1 MPTGFA
7 SSSAPRRRPDS
18 MLMRILLTLLFYAVL
33 TPAAMLLR
41 ALRIDVIGRRFD
53 ERAGSYWHQRGSGDV

>member
-1 MPTGFA
+1 
-7 SSSAPRRRPDS
+7 

-33 TPAAMLLR
+33 TPAAVLLR
-41 ALRIDVIGRRFD
+41 ALRIDVMGRRFD